1 MFKLIPLQI
10 MLVVH
15 VVKFVSIKMLLL
27 SKITTHKV
35 RWHNLSKLQLTISD
49 GTTYPKLQL
58 TMADST
64 TYPKLQFKM
73 AVGTTYPKLQFTMA
87 DGTTYPKLQLT
98 MSDGTAYPKLQ
109 LTMSDGTTYPNYN
122 SQCQIRHNLSKI
134 ITHNVRWHGLSKITT
149 HNVRWHNLSKLQPTM
164 SDGTTYSNYSP
175 QCHDQMAKVIQMRL
189 SE

>member
-58 TMADST
+58 TM
-64 TYPKLQFKM
+64 
-73 AVGTTYPKLQFTMA
+73 
-87 DGTTYPKLQLT
+87 
-98 MSDGTAYPKLQ
+98 SDGTAYPKLQ

-122 SQCQIRHNLSKI
+122 SNCNKAQLIQ
-134 ITHNVRWHGLSKITT
+134 ITT
-149 HNVRWHNLSKLQPTM
+149 HNVRS
-164 SDGTTYSNYSP
+164 GTTYP
-175 QCHDQMAKVIQMRL
+175 KL
-189 SE
+189 

>member
-35 RWHNLSKLQLTISD
+35 RWHNLSKLQ
-49 GTTYPKLQL
+49 
-58 TMADST
+58 
-64 TYPKLQFKM
+64 
-73 AVGTTYPKLQFTMA
+73 
-87 DGTTYPKLQLT
+87 
-98 MSDGTAYPKLQ
+98 
-109 LTMSDGTTYPNYN
+109 
-122 SQCQIRHNLSKI
+122 
-134 ITHNVRWHGLSKITT
+134 
-149 HNVRWHNLSKLQPTM
+149 PTM

>member
-98 MSDGTAYPKLQ
+98 IGMG
-109 LTMSDGTTYPNYN
+109 
-122 SQCQIRHNLSKI
+122 
-134 ITHNVRWHGLSKITT
+134 
-149 HNVRWHNLSKLQPTM
+149 
-164 SDGTTYSNYSP
+164 
-175 QCHDQMAKVIQMRL
+175 
-189 SE
+189 

>member
-35 RWHNLSKLQLTISD
+35 RWHNLSKLQLTIS
-49 GTTYPKLQL
+49 
-58 TMADST
+58 
-64 TYPKLQFKM
+64 
-73 AVGTTYPKLQFTMA
+73 

-149 HNVRWHNLSKLQPTM
+149 HNVRWHNLSKLQL
-164 SDGTTYSNYSP
+164 
-175 QCHDQMAKVIQMRL
+175 KL
-189 SE
+189 